1 MENLLTI
8 QPQARLY
15 NDDSLDLEDFF
26 KDSLEP
32 LMKKFKYR
40 LSQFE
45 NAVVNS
51 ETLHNYTLTKVNKA
65 YCLLESLVKEW
76 EERREKA
83 LEVRRQIL
91 QELDIKLIDNKHNYY
106 SFMTPPDLM
115 SAMMELSKKY
125 HELDM
130 ESNGE
135 MLDNSI
141 DAFMIKM
148 EELDGKISDALGR
161 ADKMRERVEEKLIK
175 VAGVANQHIDKIK
188 YAMSYG
194 TNRLLAYDELP
205 GPWQSNEYI
214 RTGYRFLDSA
224 ADCWYSLFYF
234 HNETG
239 NIWTHLLGFIFLF
252 SVGVYELFFS
262 ELMTSIPV
270 NDRIVF
276 LVFFLAACKCLMCST
291 VWHTLSGINDL
302 KVYRQV
308 ACLDYVGIA
317 VLICAS
323 IILCEYYGF
332 YCDDAVRNTYIT
344 ATSTLA
350 VIGVSMPFQ
359 AWFDKHERRWLRI
372 AFFIALAS
380 SGAIVIGHLAVV
392 RGAFA
397 TFSWLTP
404 VFKSIS
410 CYLAGVVIYGNQFPE
425 RFWPGKFDHL
435 AHSHQ
440 FWHIFVCGGIWF
452 HYQAALQFAAS
463 REEFGQC
470 LLN

>member
-8 QPQARLY
+8 QPQTTLHHH
-15 NDDSLDLEDFF
+15 DESLDLEDFF

-32 LMKKFKYR
+32 LMKKFKHR
-40 LSQFE
+40 LSQHTL
-45 NAVVNS
+45 VNS
-51 ETLHNYTLTKVNKA
+51 ERIQNYTLQKVNKA
-65 YCLLESLVKEW
+65 CFLLESLVQEW
-76 EERREKA
+76 DERKEKA

-91 QELDIKLIDNKHNYY
+91 SELDTKILDNVNYAL
-106 SFMTPPDLM
+106 MAPPDLV

-125 HELDM
+125 HELEMD
-130 ESNGE
+130 SNGE

-141 DAFMIKM
+141 DVFMVKM
-148 EELDGKISDALGR
+148 EELDGKISDALST
-161 ADKMRERVEEKLIK
+161 ADKMLEKVEEQFIK
-175 VAGVANQHIDKIK
+175 VAGVANDHIDKLK
-188 YAMSYG
+188 YAMSFG
-194 TNRLLAYDELP
+194 TNRLLMYDELP

-239 NIWTHLLGFIFLF
+239 NIWTHLLGFIVLF
-252 SVGVYELFFS
+252 ALGIYELFFS
-262 ELMTSIPV
+262 ELMVSIPV
-270 NDRIVF
+270 SDRVVF

-291 VWHTLSGINDL
+291 VWHTLSGINNL

-308 ACLDYVGIA
+308 ACLDYVGIS

-332 YCDDAVRNTYIT
+332 YCDSAVRNTYIT

-359 AWFDKHERRWLRI
+359 AWFDRHERRWLRI
-372 AFFIALAS
+372 AFFVALAS
-380 SGAIVIGHLAVV
+380 SGAIVIGHLALV
-392 RGAFA
+392 RGAF
-397 TFSWLTP
+397 TTISWLAP
-404 VFKSIS
+404 VFKSIA
-410 CYLAGVVIYGNQFPE
+410 CYLAGVIIYGNQFPE
-425 RFWPGKFDHL
+425 KFWPGKFDHL

-440 FWHIFVCGGIWF
+440 FWHLFVCGGIWF

-470 LLN
+470 TA

>member
-1 MENLLTI
+1 MESLLTI
-8 QPQARLY
+8 QPQTTLHHH
-15 NDDSLDLEDFF
+15 DESLDLEDFF

-32 LMKKFKYR
+32 LMKKFKHR
-40 LSQFE
+40 LSQHTL
-45 NAVVNS
+45 VNS
-51 ETLHNYTLTKVNKA
+51 ERIQNYTLQKVNKA
-65 YCLLESLVKEW
+65 CFLLESLVQEW
-76 EERREKA
+76 DERKEKA

-91 QELDIKLIDNKHNYY
+91 SELDTKILDNVNYAL
-106 SFMTPPDLM
+106 MAPPDLV

-125 HELDM
+125 HELEMD
-130 ESNGE
+130 SNGE

-141 DAFMIKM
+141 DVFMVKM
-148 EELDGKISDALGR
+148 EELDGKISDALST
-161 ADKMRERVEEKLIK
+161 ADKMLEKVEEQFIK
-175 VAGVANQHIDKIK
+175 VAGVANDHIDKLK
-188 YAMSYG
+188 YAMSFG
-194 TNRLLAYDELP
+194 TNRLLMYDELP

-239 NIWTHLLGFIFLF
+239 NIWTHLLGFIVLF
-252 SVGVYELFFS
+252 ALGIYELFFS
-262 ELMTSIPV
+262 ELMVSIPV
-270 NDRIVF
+270 SDRVVF

-291 VWHTLSGINDL
+291 VWHTLSGINNL

-308 ACLDYVGIA
+308 ACLDYVGIS

-332 YCDDAVRNTYIT
+332 YCDSSVRNTYIT

-359 AWFDKHERRWLRI
+359 AWFDRHERRWLRI
-372 AFFIALAS
+372 AFFVALAS
-380 SGAIVIGHLAVV
+380 SGAIVIGHLALV
-392 RGAFA
+392 RGAF
-397 TFSWLTP
+397 TTISWLAP
-404 VFKSIS
+404 VFKSIA
-410 CYLAGVVIYGNQFPE
+410 CYLAGVIIYGNQFPE
-425 RFWPGKFDHL
+425 KFWPGKFDHL

-440 FWHIFVCGGIWF
+440 FWHLFVCGGIWF

-470 LLN
+470 TA